1 MADRFGLVDKE
12 GKSVDCWGMAS
23 GGGGGGGRWR
33 WGDEKGGR
41 VHGCVT
47 GF

>member
-1 MADRFGLVDKE
+1 MVDRFGLVDKE
-12 GKSVDCWGMAS
+12 GKSVYCWGMTS
-23 GGGGGGGRWR
+23 GGGGGRWR

-41 VHGCVT
+41 EHGCVT